1 MPSFDVVSE
10 VDLHEIRNAVDQAV
24 REMRTRFDFRNVEAD
39 IELEEKSILLT
50 DPALLF
56 VCCHFSIKRTT
67 TNQCKIRCRKSMT
80 DNQKRPQKS
89 A

>member
-50 DPALLF
+50 ALSLI
-56 VCCHFSIKRTT
+56 HI
-67 TNQCKIRCRKSMT
+67 
-80 DNQKRPQKS
+80 
-89 A
+89 